1 MNTKLLVIIS
11 AVSIILLGS
20 GLGLLV
26 SRKKSLKI
34 EGASTEQLVKTDKQ
48 AGIKNCKGDQA
59 TGTLEKT
66 SGKEQGTHKLIRE
79 GGPSQTIYMVSS
91 VIDLEEY
98 VGKKMDICG
107 DTQKLQGVSWF
118 MDVTQVKIVE

>member
-1 MNTKLLVIIS
+1 MNTKLLLVIS
-11 AVSIILLGS
+11 VTSIVLLGS
-20 GLGLLV
+20 GLGLLI
-26 SRKKSLKI
+26 SRKNLPKV
-34 EGASTEQLVKTDKQ
+34 EGIATQQLIKTNKQ
-48 AGIKNCKGDQA
+48 AGVKDCKGDQA

-66 SGKEQGTHKLIRE
+66 SGKEQGTHKLIRD

-118 MDVTQVKIVE
+118 MDVTQIKIVE